1 MDARN
6 TLLDLLAFVTHSCD
20 RTISYGSRMVSYAYR
35 TKTILIWCVQ
45 TRGVLQY
52 VLQFKQPIENSS
64 GIVIHSRGFFV
75 SLQRHSKNY
84 EYGEN

>member
-1 MDARN
+1 MYYNLQRPRQQRITYQVCN
-6 TLLDLLAFVTHSCD
+6 TSP
-20 RTISYGSRMVSYAYR
+20 
-35 TKTILIWCVQ
+35 
-45 TRGVLQY
+45 VLGKFFPW
-52 VLQFKQPIENSS
+52 VLQFKQPNENSS